1 MLLTTLSGND
11 EVHHYKKSV
20 VIIFGGRRR
29 VLSTAPHN
37 GGYKEDLRCVFN
49 HDGKIPGKS
58 PCYMKA
64 PTYAEH
70 MAITAEEIGLDRGTA
85 CGISTAADME
95 NLIIRSESYDDI
107 IVTALVTGGI
117 DVNAGRAGDPA
128 TWIEDKEK
136 ARALAKLGTINIMLH
151 FNIDLSEG
159 AIARALVTCTEAKSA
174 AIQELQLPSR
184 YSRGLATGSGTD
196 STIIVAN
203 AESDY
208 RYTNAGKHAKL
219 GELIGRAVKQAV
231 KEALAKQS
239 NTTPQRQHNV
249 VRRMERFGLFEDSLW
264 ERFDREN
271 PRLLSRAAFSDRYW
285 HVTND
290 DMYVTYTSLCAHL
303 LDQVD
308 WQLISCREAL
318 TAGREILKLMEMP
331 AEVRMDIEDKEECIA
346 EMVELFTRGL
356 LLKFIPPESGERD

>member
-37 GGYKEDLRCVFN
+37 GGYREDLRCVFN

-70 MAITAEEIGLDRGTA
+70 MAITAEEIGLDRNTA

-95 NLIIRSESYDDI
+95 NLIIKSESYDDI
-107 IVTALVTGGI
+107 TVTALATGGI
-117 DVNAGRAGDPA
+117 DVNGGRAGDPA
-128 TWIEDKEK
+128 TWHEEKEK
-136 ARALAKLGTINIMLH
+136 AKELAKLGTINILLH
-151 FNIDLSEG
+151 FNVDLSEG

-203 AESDY
+203 AESGY
-208 RYTNAGKHAKL
+208 RYTNTGKHSKL
-219 GELIGRAVKQAV
+219 GEIIGRAVKTAV
-231 KEALAKQS
+231 KEALGKQS
-239 NTTPQRQHNV
+239 NSTPQRQHNV
-249 VRRMERFGLFEDSLW
+249 IRRMERFGLFEDPLW

-271 PRLLSRAAFSDRYW
+271 PGLLSRAAFADRYW
-285 HVTND
+285 HVTNN
-290 DMYVTYTSLCAHL
+290 DMYVTYTSLYAHL

-308 WQLISCREAL
+308 WRLISCREAL
-318 TAGREILKLMEMP
+318 TAGSELLKLMGAP
-331 AEVRMDIEDKEECIA
+331 STVRTDIENQEECIT
-346 EMVELFTRGL
+346 EMVELFTHGL
-356 LLKFIPPESGERD
+356 LLKFIPPRSAEED